1 MAPDMYIV
9 NLMNKHNDVIE
20 HMYEQTYG
28 KNNSVTSLEE
38 FKADKAEEFSKM
50 GAQKAKHVIAIAY
63 NEMQSTQQKEPAKQ
77 SQGNQETKDI
87 LSMLDDI
94 SEEKKETSTYEE
106 DLKDDKQHGQGT
118 LTDTDGGQLIG
129 EFKDDNINGRGT
141 FTYPDGGQYIGEFKD
156 GELDGQGTFT
166 SPDGTKDIMN
176 IPPKLRLLIT
186 LFLLGILWAGIYL
199 PLQSDNQRAM
209 PIGAAEESDSQA
221 KRFDQANKI

>member
-1 MAPDMYIV
+1 
-9 NLMNKHNDVIE
+9 
-20 HMYEQTYG
+20 
-28 KNNSVTSLEE
+28 
-38 FKADKAEEFSKM
+38 
-50 GAQKAKHVIAIAY
+50 
-63 NEMQSTQQKEPAKQ
+63 
-77 SQGNQETKDI
+77 
-87 LSMLDDI
+87 MLDDI

-118 LTDTDGGQLIG
+118 LTDTDGGQYIGEFKDDKFNGQGTFTSPDGGQLIG

-209 PIGAAEESDSQA
+209 PIGAAEEADSQA

>member
-1 MAPDMYIV
+1 
-9 NLMNKHNDVIE
+9 MNKHNDVIE

-209 PIGAAEESDSQA
+209 PIGAAEEADSQA